1 MANDIEVSRERFSRF
16 TPRDAA
22 LTRWR
27 YGCGYVALLAER
39 RYRRMFAG
47 ARRLLDIGCGL
58 GAAAQWAGPADYF
71 GVDLSETLIRQG
83 TAHPDRHLATADVW
97 CLPFPDGAFDRVVCM
112 GVLHHLPRED
122 LAATLQEMARVL
134 EPGGEIAIMEPNPWS
149 LYQRLLAYLRP
160 AERGILH
167 TSPRRLRRAI
177 ETVHQLSIVQFG
189 FDHTM
194 FWPAHLTFLL
204 SRWSWVTGPRVTA
217 FLMTLHRFVVGLTP
231 RWLRSHTSW
240 RLRKAG

>member
-1 MANDIEVSRERFSRF
+1 MANDAEASRERFSRF
-16 TPRDAA
+16 TSRDAA
-22 LTRWR
+22 LTQWR
-27 YGCGYVALLAER
+27 FGRGYVALLAER

-47 ARRLLDIGCGL
+47 ARRLLDVGCGL

-71 GVDLSETLIRQG
+71 GIDLSETLIRQG
-83 TAHPDRHLATADVW
+83 TAHPDRHLAAADI
-97 CLPFPDGAFDRVVCM
+97 CRLPFPDGAFDRVVCM
-112 GVLHHLPRED
+112 GVIHHLP
-122 LAATLQEMARVL
+122 LQGIAAALREMARVL
-134 EPGGEIAIMEPNPWS
+134 EPGGEIVLMEPNPWS

-160 AERGILH
+160 AERGILY
-167 TSPRRLRRAI
+167 TSPRNLWRAM
-177 ETVHQLSIVQFG
+177 ENVPQLSIVQFG

-194 FWPAHLTFLL
+194 FWPAYLTFLL

-217 FLMTLHRFVVGLTP
+217 LLMALHRFVVCLTP